1 MFIKPS
7 IFFWRLFCRS
17 FGWFFSRII
26 RKLNNNKNPLP
37 SGSTSTDRL
46 YFVAFQP
53 EATRPRNTPNTVYF
67 TVDNDFVYEN
77 FFNDFGP
84 LNVCMLHRY
93 CTKLHRKLAGPALA
107 RKKLVHYTSMAD
119 EKKRL
124 NAAYL
129 CGAYAVLYLNRSPD
143 DVLRQLAGPTVPPY
157 IRFCDASYGPSAH
170 KISLADCLHAVQK
183 AQRAGFVRLDD
194 FDAKEYEH
202 YELVE
207 FGDLNWIVPGK
218 FLAFSGPHET
228 SRIKNGYLYHAPE
241 TYFPYFRQNGVGT
254 VVRLNV
260 KMYDAARFVDAGF
273 AHLDLYF
280 VDGSTPSD
288 AILRK
293 FLAVAE
299 RTPAALAVHCK
310 AGLGRTGSL
319 ICAYVC
325 KHYRFTALEAIAWV
339 RLCRPGSVI
348 GHQQQWL
355 IE

>member
-1 MFIKPS
+1 MLQRYCAK
-7 IFFWRLFCRS
+7 LQ
-17 FGWFFSRII
+17 
-26 RKLNNNKNPLP
+26 RKL
-37 SGSTSTDRL
+37 SST
-46 YFVAFQP
+46 
-53 EATRPRNTPNTVYF
+53 
-67 TVDNDFVYEN
+67 
-77 FFNDFGP
+77 
-84 LNVCMLHRY
+84 LH
-93 CTKLHRKLAGPALA
+93 A
-107 RKKLVHYTSMAD
+107 RKKIVHYTTMGD

-129 CGAYAVLYLNRSPD
+129 CGAFAILYLNRTPD
-143 DVLRQLAGPTVPPY
+143 EAHRLLTAGAIPPY
-157 IRFCDASYGPSAH
+157 IRFCDASYGASAH
-170 KISLADCLHAVQK
+170 KISLLDCLQAVHK
-183 AQRAGFVRLDD
+183 ANRAGFVNFDD
-194 FDAKEYEH
+194 FDANEYEH

-218 FLAFSGPHET
+218 FLAFSGPHDK

-241 TYFPYFRQNGVGT
+241 TYFQYFRQNGVGT
-254 VVRLNV
+254 IVRLNV
-260 KMYDAARFVDAGF
+260 KMYDAGRFIEAGF

-280 VDGSTPSD
+280 VDGSTPTD
-288 AILRK
+288 AILRR

-325 KHYRFTALEAIAWV
+325 KHYRFSALEAIAWV

-355 IE
+355 VE